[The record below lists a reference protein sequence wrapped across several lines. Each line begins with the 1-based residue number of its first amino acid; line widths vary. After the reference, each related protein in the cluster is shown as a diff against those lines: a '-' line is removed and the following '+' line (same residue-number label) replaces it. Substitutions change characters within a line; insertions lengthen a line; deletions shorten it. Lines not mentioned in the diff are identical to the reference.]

1 MGLHHVFWT
10 AAHGSVWGVP
20 CPFGPDSSV
29 EPGVDAHVRGS
40 PLLHSEFPD
49 FLECPRAMLLET
61 HSIGALVNVDSI
73 SSGHHLVDG
82 GPPFVG
88 VFR

>member
-1 MGLHHVFWT
+1 MFWT

-40 PLLHSEFPD
+40 PLPHGKFPD
-49 FLECPRAMLLET
+49 FLECPRGMPLEA
-61 HSIGALVNVDSI
+61 HSMGAFVNAGSV
-73 SSGHHLVDG
+73 SSAHHLVDG